1 MTTTRR
7 FASPEIL
14 TDETPVFGVPVREWN
29 KVFVGGFEKTLT
41 EISQK
46 VASQKPSIADDRAR
60 NQTPQ
65 PSIADVHALSAP
77 KTSIN
82 ADDE

>member
-14 TDETPVFGVPVREWN
+14 TDETLILGVPAKEWD
-29 KVFVGGFEKTLT
+29 KLFVGDFEKTLT

-46 VASQKPSIADDRAR
+46 VASQKSSIADA
-60 NQTPQ
+60 
-65 PSIADVHALSAP
+65 HALLDP
-77 KTSIN
+77 KTSTN
-82 ADDE
+82 TDDA

>member
-14 TDETPVFGVPVREWN
+14 TDETLILGVPVKEWDKLFIGN
-29 KVFVGGFEKTLT
+29 FEKTLIK
-41 EISQK
+41 ISQK
-46 VASQKPSIADDRAR
+46 VASQKPSIADAY
-60 NQTPQ
+60 
-65 PSIADVHALSAP
+65 ALSAP
-77 KTSIN
+77 KASIN